1 MYCEENSK
9 IILKKYDLISPLKNY
24 YYKTLTIFYVM
35 LFVSLGMLLRFVIII
50 IINSF

>member
-24 YYKTLTIFYVM
+24 YYKTLTIFYII
-35 LFVSLGMLLRFVIII
+35 LFVSFYMLLRFIIVI